1 MNLSFVTVRKQIS
14 LQKTQAI
21 CDLSCILSYIG
32 ILAMGNSL
40 QTLTNML
47 FLLRDIKIQNSC
59 REGCHFIN
67 ALCHN
72 ATFTD
77 DSNSFFLCYSFTYI
91 KFKCVLLTKKP
102 VACMKADWGNCW
114 WHIGNWCSGCTFLLR
129 LIGNLKKFTRND
141 ESLTLKKK
149 IKNII

>member
-1 MNLSFVTVRKQIS
+1 M
-14 LQKTQAI
+14 AI

-72 ATFTD
+72 ATFMD
-77 DSNSFFLCYSFTYI
+77 DSNSFFLCYSFLIYQVQMCIAYKETSGVHESGLRKLLMTYWQLM
-91 KFKCVLLTKKP
+91 FRLYFSSSTHWKP
-102 VACMKADWGNCW
+102 
-114 WHIGNWCSGCTFLLR
+114 
-129 LIGNLKKFTRND
+129 
-141 ESLTLKKK
+141 KK
-149 IKNII
+149 IYKK